1 MSHGI
6 VARYEHR
13 RGHGNE
19 RKPLR
24 RESEGR
30 QCATMSLGACS
41 SAPRWYSQ
49 WTESPLH
56 SGLVG
61 RPPATL
67 KKRIPINGVPQRRR
81 RVVIVGSLKKKQLL
95 QPKILFSHKDCSKPN
110 PITVRQAIAGLPML
124 ATGSGDFETVCN
136 YISTSNYE
144 KYMLGEINFATF
156 YETCLS
162 GVPRV
167 FRNAS

>member
-41 SAPRWYSQ
+41 SAPRWYIQS
-49 WTESPLH
+49 TESPH
-56 SGLVG
+56 RSGFVG
-61 RPPATL
+61 RSPATL
-67 KKRIPINGVPQRRR
+67 EKQIPINKTLTYDQGKEMTQH
-81 RVVIVGSLKKKQLL
+81 Q
-95 QPKILFSHKDCSKPN
+95 QF
-110 PITVRQAIAGLPML
+110 TL
-124 ATGSGDFETVCN
+124 ATGMKVFFAHPHSPWERGTNENTNGLIRQYFPKGTDFRKVTTQAIKKVQRSLNSRPRQSLGYYTPE
-136 YISTSNYE
+136 E
-144 KYMLGEINFATF
+144 KFTELVALKG
-156 YETCLS
+156 
-162 GVPRV
+162 
-167 FRNAS
+167 

>member
-30 QCATMSLGACS
+30 QCATMSPGACS
-41 SAPRWYSQ
+41 SALRWYIQ
-49 WTESPLH
+49 RTESPLH

-61 RPPATL
+61 RSPATL
-67 KKRIPINGVPQRRR
+67 EKRIPINWQ
-81 RVVIVGSLKKKQLL
+81 VVELSIVS
-95 QPKILFSHKDCSKPN
+95 PE
-110 PITVRQAIAGLPML
+110 
-124 ATGSGDFETVCN
+124 FEV
-136 YISTSNYE
+136 
-144 KYMLGEINFATF
+144 FAK
-156 YETCLS
+156 
-162 GVPRV
+162 
-167 FRNAS
+167 A

>member
-1 MSHGI
+1 MTAWSNTYGMFYGSAAGRMHGLKGGSYRFWQRTDLPPGSNMLRAEIQRALRRAPRQLRRFARLANSPWMSHGN

-19 RKPLR
+19 QKLLR

-67 KKRIPINGVPQRRR
+67 KKRIPINLLAQQASTICMLEITHSFCAIFMQR
-81 RVVIVGSLKKKQLL
+81 
-95 QPKILFSHKDCSKPN
+95 IL
-110 PITVRQAIAGLPML
+110 
-124 ATGSGDFETVCN
+124 
-136 YISTSNYE
+136 
-144 KYMLGEINFATF
+144 
-156 YETCLS
+156 
-162 GVPRV
+162 
-167 FRNAS
+167 